1 MENSIKI
8 QKKELKQILFT
19 IINKIDNLNEAE
31 ISFHKDLYW
40 NINDEE
46 LYNVYEEPKNITI
59 GSIKEDWDFIQKI
72 LTDDREII
80 NYDFNKIAN
89 ILRLVGE
96 KI

>member
-8 QKKELKQILFT
+8 QKEELKQVFFT
-19 IINKIDNLNEAE
+19 LINKIDNLNEDE
-31 ISFHKDLYW
+31 IYFQKDLYW

-59 GSIKEDWDFIQKI
+59 GSIKEDWDFLQKI
-72 LTDDREII
+72 LTSDREII

-89 ILRLVGE
+89 ILRLIGE